1 MRWLCASEEKQKRGC
16 YNYWMPD
23 TAPYSLADTWRLNNR
38 VTLMLLDAM
47 TQEQL
52 AHTPS
57 VRARSIADQFA
68 HLHNVRMMWLEVQ
81 APAAAKSLHKIEKG
95 TATKKALKDALEA
108 SAEAFANMLDALG
121 QSGKIKSAKRGIYA
135 FFAYAIAHEAH
146 HRGQIIA
153 HLKHARM
160 PLERTLGFGLWEWER
175 I

>member
-1 MRWLCASEEKQKRGC
+1 
-16 YNYWMPD
+16 MPE

-38 VTLMLLDAM
+38 VNLMLLDPLS
-47 TQEQL
+47 QEQL

-57 VRARSIADQFA
+57 LRARSIADQFA
-68 HLHNVRMMWLEVQ
+68 HLHNVRIMWLE
-81 APAAAKSLHKIEKG
+81 ARTPGTAKSLHKIEKG
-95 TATKKALKDALEA
+95 TATKTVLKDALEA
-108 SAEAFANMLDALG
+108 SAEPFANMVDAAQ

-153 HLKHARM
+153 HLKHAKM
-160 PLERTLGFGLWEWER
+160 PLDRMLGFELWEWEK